1 MRTRSTLTE
10 GQRER
15 LVDLF
20 EAGMGAAVAASELN
34 VRYYATE
41 KL

>member
-20 EAGMGAAVAASELN
+20 EAGMGTRAAARQLN